1 MTASLVKGAS
11 DTMGDIL
18 QERPDLRLYSLEEV
32 SKLIGVTHR
41 TVWNYVKAGKLKAA
55 KIGGAW
61 KVTEENLRKFS
72 NGGN

>member
-1 MTASLVKGAS
+1 MS
-11 DTMGDIL
+11 DIK

-41 TVWNYVKAGKLKAA
+41 TAWNYVKEGKLKAT

-72 NGGN
+72 NGES